1 MPNLTI
7 RTPLDKDDSQE
18 PQSELSNVFLKKEE
32 KKKKLFKRKKT
43 MDNPISSER
52 RVIKDMSYSQRSR
65 SGISFVRGD
74 NNEESHAQNEKEI
87 YKYLHRIMKND
98 LRSLLCISGR
108 AFSYLVNKNK
118 QIQEEEK
125 MTDRI
130 VPIFKR
136 DTFDYAGMLNLI
148 DSKGRIF
155 YRMSPNDKVDL
166 VNFFKENPKSIVAM
180 CGDGANDCGA
190 LLSADVGISICHRDG
205 SHSITSHFYSSEESI
220 SCVELI
226 IRNGRACYENS
237 IILFKY
243 MILYAVIQLTSVLL
257 LFGHKKDFSNLQ
269 YLFLDCFLTL
279 ISCLLANK

>member
-1 MPNLTI
+1 VSNLFL
-7 RTPLDKDDSQE
+7 RKEDK
-18 PQSELSNVFLKKEE
+18 LKAKM
-32 KKKKLFKRKKT
+32 KKKKT
-43 MDNPISSER
+43 MENPISSER
-52 RVIKDMSYSQRSR
+52 KAIKDMSYSHRSN
-65 SGISFVRGD
+65 ISLIKHPQ
-74 NNEESHAQNEKEI
+74 EEHMNTQYEKEV
-87 YKYLHRIMKND
+87 YKYLHKIMKNEHK
-98 LRSLLCISGR
+98 SLLCVSGK

-118 QIQEEEK
+118 QIQDVEK
-125 MTDRI
+125 VLDGTE
-130 VPIFKR
+130 PLFKR
-136 DTFDYAGMLNLI
+136 ETFDYAGMLNLI
-148 DSKGRIF
+148 DSNARIF

-257 LFGHKKDFSNLQ
+257 LFGFKKNFTNLQ

-279 ISCLLANK
+279 VSCLLANK